1 MGTYT
6 PSIAPL
12 AELLEIAHGQYHQLV
27 LATVEADSTSHW
39 QDVAAALEGR
49 YLNLNLELSQRLLD
63 IPQRQWSHKAV
74 ELIDA
79 VVLST
84 DLRVTLLHRIEI
96 LFEHQLQLDPLKSLQ
111 QIARRHGLLVVWP
124 GTYDGRYLTYAEPWH
139 PEYCRYL
146 TKDLIVFPSA

>member
-1 MGTYT
+1 MGTYA

-12 AELLEIAHGQYHQLV
+12 AELIAIAQGQYHQLV
-27 LATVEADSTSHW
+27 LATVEADSSPHW
-39 QDVAAALEGR
+39 RSLAAALEGR

-63 IPQRQWSHKAV
+63 IPQRQWSHKV
-74 ELIDA
+74 MELIDA

-84 DLRVTLLHRIEI
+84 DLRVTVLHRIEV
-96 LFEHQLQLDPLKSLQ
+96 LFDPQLRLDPLKSLQ
-111 QIARRHGLLVVWP
+111 QIARRHNLLVVWP

-146 TKDLIVFPSA
+146 AKDLIIFPSA